1 MAPAGHR
8 AAGRSGAVGRP
19 SARGGDDRYVCED
32 DSGLLSLQE
41 RSALIRRWYELMIE
55 RKKDLATI
63 ITAENVSMAADGR
76 QAECSP

>member
-1 MAPAGHR
+1 MAPAGQR
-8 AAGRSGAVGRP
+8 AALSP
-19 SARGGDDRYVCED
+19 GGDDRYVCED
-32 DSGLLSLQE
+32 DSRLLSLQE

>member
-1 MAPAGHR
+1 MLVADLDWHRRLCRNQLSPGGH
-8 AAGRSGAVGRP
+8 
-19 SARGGDDRYVCED
+19 DRYVCED

>member
-1 MAPAGHR
+1 M
-8 AAGRSGAVGRP
+8 
-19 SARGGDDRYVCED
+19 CED